1 MNDLFSRGR
10 AIALTSALCLATG
23 ARLAAQA
30 TPAAAPK
37 EEEQPIVLSPFVVD
51 SSEDSGY
58 SAKDT
63 IAGTRIRTELKDV
76 GSAISVITQKFLQDT
91 NSRSAEELLV
101 YTTGTEVAGQGG
113 NFLGQGDGAVLTGTN
128 RKSALANT
136 RVRGLDE
143 ADNTRDFFISDI
155 PWDSYNVGRIDIQRG
170 PNSILF
176 GIGSPAGIVN
186 SSINGAAY
194 KDSNKVEYQFGTFGT
209 QRATADFN
217 KVVLKNQLAVRLS
230 FLHNDVKYRQDPA
243 YKNDHRVFGA
253 VKWDPKFISVP
264 GAHTSFRANFER
276 GKIRSNNPR
285 GTPPLDAITQW
296 FALNKPTL
304 DARTAT
310 DSVSGNPGFSNWLG
324 APGGRVF
331 DGVVTAFDGSAQ
343 GISYPSQIATYPN
356 VGSGNPGTAGS
367 GVGNNTL
374 RGIRTYDAFGNAAFP
389 AGAIGAFK
397 AKSLTDTSIFDY
409 RNKLLDGPNKQEF
422 NDFNVANL
430 TAAQTFLNDKIGI
443 EVAYDRQKARNGY
456 ANFMAGEAAIITVDI
471 MNTLADGRPNPN
483 VGRPMT
489 ISGGGSAGL
498 YTKETIRE
506 GQRATGFGELNFGD
520 IMGRESTWGKI
531 LGRHVFTGLYNTQKN
546 DTNERSGPR
555 FFLSEAY
562 LAVKRGDGVSPDS
575 LGQASRDDVVYNYL
589 GGSVAGRSSASGLGL
604 NGVTNTVT
612 PQNSSVNVWNNV
624 TSSWQTVPLVITS
637 NDALPDSA
645 KQYTQ
650 GVKSRSKVESSAV
663 VWQAYLFSGD
673 LVPMIG
679 WRKDT
684 EVFRSAGSPVTIR
697 GVAQVNDPTWRLP
710 DSETDLN
717 VTQRTWNEITGNS
730 KTWSIV
736 GHMPAS
742 VMKRIPGNLGLTAFY
757 NQSENFKPDA
767 GRRDIFGGTVASP
780 TGKTKDYG
788 ITISALNDKLTLR
801 INRYESSVTNA
812 NVAGE
817 IGGQYL
823 IGAVEG
829 WGQSAAV
836 KFRSSVAAGGPLSWP
851 ADTRFGI
858 TSSGN
863 QVTWKPAGPTQG
875 SSPDPLIPGSGY
887 TYSQA
892 VLDATYTREK
902 ASIDAWFATQVP
914 ASLQQMWGLKDY
926 ATGGGSI
933 NFSPSGLTV
942 TGDTVSKGTEF
953 ELTANPIKGLDLSAN
968 ASKTSAKR
976 MNLAKSYTEWIL
988 KRQADFV
995 GPAGDMRLWGSEDD
1009 NSADSAHGG
1018 ETARAKFQRETM
1030 SGYNLWQ
1037 ALQNSD
1043 VPELRPWRFNVVAN
1057 YSFQSEGILRG
1068 VNVGTSYRWQDKNVT
1083 GFPVITRNGVLAFDV
1098 DHPYHGPTEGVTD
1111 LWFGYERKL
1120 GTKVRWRAQLNV
1132 RDLFATDKLIRV
1144 TVQPDGSPGSYRIP
1158 EPRTITLTNS
1168 FSF

>member
-1 MNDLFSRGR
+1 MNYLFSRGG
-10 AIALTSALCLATG
+10 AIALTSALCLATV

-30 TPAAAPK
+30 TPAATPK

-128 RKSALANT
+128 RKSSLANT

-155 PWDSYNVGRIDIQRG
+155 PWDSYNVGRVDIQRG

-186 SSINGAAY
+186 SSVNGATF

-209 QRATADFN
+209 ERATADFN
-217 KVVLKNQLAVRLS
+217 KVILKNELSVRLS
-230 FLHNDVKYRQDPA
+230 LLRNDVKYRQDPA
-243 YKNDHRVFGA
+243 YKDDHRIFGA
-253 VKWDPKFISVP
+253 VKWEPKFISTP

-304 DARTAT
+304 DARTST
-310 DSVSGNPGFSNWLG
+310 DSVSGNPGFANWLG

-331 DGVVTAFDGSAQ
+331 DGVVTAFSGSTQ
-343 GISYPSQIATYPN
+343 GISYPSQISAFPN
-356 VGSGNPGTAGS
+356 SGGNTTGS

-389 AGAIGAFK
+389 AGSIGAYK

-409 RNKLLDGPNKQEF
+409 RNNLLEGPNKQEF

-430 TAAQTFLNDKIGI
+430 TVAQTFLNDKVGI
-443 EVAYDRQKARNGY
+443 ELAYDRQKARNGY
-456 ANFMAGEAAIITVDI
+456 ANFMAGEAAIITVD
-471 MNTLADGRPNPN
+471 MMSTLADGSANPN

-506 GQRATGFGELNFGD
+506 GQRATAFGELNFGD
-520 IMGRESTWGKI
+520 LMGRESTWGKI

-555 FFLSEAY
+555 FFVSDAY
-562 LAVKRGDGVSPDS
+562 LAVKGGVANPDS

-589 GGSVAGRSSASGLGL
+589 GGSIAGRSSASGLGL
-604 NGVTNTVT
+604 AGVNTVVT

-624 TSSWQTVPLVITS
+624 TNTWQTVPLLITS
-637 NDALPDSA
+637 NDALSDSA

-650 GVKSRSKVESSAV
+650 GVKSRSEVESGAV
-663 VWQAYLFSGD
+663 VWQAYLFNGD

-684 EVFRSAGSPVTIR
+684 ELFRSAGSPETIR

-710 DSETDLN
+710 GGLADLTN
-717 VTQRTWNEITGNS
+717 GTNIDQRKWNEITGNS

-736 GHMPAS
+736 GHMPSS
-742 VMKRIPGNLGLTAFY
+742 VMKHLPGNLGLTAFY

-767 GRRDIFGGTVASP
+767 GRRDIFGNTVASP

-788 ITISALNDKLTLR
+788 ITISALNDKITLR

-829 WGQSAAV
+829 WGQVAAV
-836 KFRSSVAAGGPLSWP
+836 KFRSSIAPGGPLSWP
-851 ADTRFGI
+851 GDTVFGI
-858 TSSGN
+858 SSSGN
-863 QVTWKPAGPTQG
+863 QVTWRPAGPVQG
-875 SSPDPLIPGSGY
+875 STGAY

-892 VLDATYTREK
+892 QIDATYVREK

-933 NFSPSGLTV
+933 NFGPSGLTV
-942 TGDTVSKGTEF
+942 TGDTLSKGTEF
-953 ELTANPIKGLDLSAN
+953 ELTANPIKGLDISAN

-976 MNLAKSYTEWIL
+976 MNLAKSYTDWIL
-988 KRQADFV
+988 KRQNDFK

-1009 NSADSAHGG
+1009 FSADSTHGG
-1018 ETARAKFQRETM
+1018 ETARGKFQRETI

-1068 VNVGTSYRWQDKNVT
+1068 VNIGTSYRWQDKNVT
-1083 GFPVITRNGVLAFDV
+1083 GFPVVTRNGVLAFDV
-1098 DHPYHGPTEGVTD
+1098 DNPYKGPTEGVTD
-1111 LWFGYERKL
+1111 LWVGYEHKL
-1120 GTKVRWRAQLNV
+1120 GAKVRWRAQLNV

-1158 EPRTITLTNS
+1158 EPRTITLTNT